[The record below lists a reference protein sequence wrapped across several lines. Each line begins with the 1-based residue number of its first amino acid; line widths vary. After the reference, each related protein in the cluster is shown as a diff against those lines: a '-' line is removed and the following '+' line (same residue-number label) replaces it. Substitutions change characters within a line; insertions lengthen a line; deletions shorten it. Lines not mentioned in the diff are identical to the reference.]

1 MPPHAVRWLKEQ
13 AYFLVVLVVL
23 ASGFG
28 YLAVS
33 GGHWRRS
40 TFVMG
45 GAMVLAAALRAF
57 VPPGRVGLLAVR
69 AKWLDTTAYFVLG
82 VVVLAADIR
91 LHR

>member
-1 MPPHAVRWLKEQ
+1 MPPHAVRWVKEQ
-13 AYFLVVLVVL
+13 AYFLVVLIAL

-45 GAMVLAAALRAF
+45 CAMVLAAGIRLF
-57 VPPGRVGLLAVR
+57 VPPDRVGLLAVR
-69 AKWLDTTAYFVLG
+69 SKWVDTIAYVVLG
-82 VVVLAADIR
+82 GLVLAADIR